1 MEAAYPLIAF
11 EEDEMIVHKNW
22 GKIVKKKKTS
32 STERKATKVKLEGKY
47 HEMNKYFQNFF
58 RSF

>member
-11 EEDEMIVHKNW
+11 EEDELVVRKNW

-32 STERKATKVKLEGKY
+32 STERKSRRKSNPKENIIK
-47 HEMNKYFQNFF
+47 
-58 RSF
+58 